1 MSNINYIG
9 HYGPRRWKHEAD
21 SKRQEPI
28 TQWRTVVSKKN
39 GISDITDP

>member
-1 MSNINYIG
+1 MSKMNDTGY
-9 HYGPRRWKHEAD
+9 YGPRRWKHEVD
-21 SKRQEPI
+21 SKRREPI